1 MSPTGKI
8 LRSLRSLRMTAV
20 LAAMLCPSMLAAQ
33 LAGQSFSVT
42 PETAAASVGDS
53 VSIRFR
59 IRLHER
65 DLPLDSIPQIVGAL
79 PPGVRLLS
87 VQKLTRSADRVYEGG
102 AQVAFYRPGRRP
114 VPVFGLPFMRIV
126 EGVTR
131 ATLPSDSA
139 FVEIT
144 AVLPAGNPGLKD
156 IRELEPRPLSRWPL
170 FALGLTLLA
179 AGFYLRIRRTRA
191 GDPMKIAPDSPAE
204 PLPRTAYDIAL
215 ERLDRV
221 EAERW
226 PPHGHVD
233 LHYEAA
239 GQALRQYLED
249 AHGVAALERTTSEL
263 VWALPPHLSKGG
275 LRDRCQEVL
284 AEADLVK
291 FAEVRPDAAAAAQF
305 LDRCRSLLADWHATS
320 PLEEAADALR

>member
-1 MSPTGKI
+1 MRFVI
-8 LRSLRSLRMTAV
+8 LSTALV
-20 LAAMLCPSMLAAQ
+20 ILSAAKDLSAQ
-33 LAGQSFSVT
+33 LAGQSFTVT
-42 PETAAASVGDS
+42 PDTAAASVGDS
-53 VSIRFR
+53 VSLRFR

-79 PPGVRLLS
+79 PPGIRLLS

-102 AQVAFYRPGRRP
+102 ARIAFYRPGRRA

-126 EGVTR
+126 EGVSR

-156 IRELEPRPLSRWPL
+156 IRELEARPPSRWGWGV
-170 FALGLTLLA
+170 LGLMLLA
-179 AGFYLRIRRTRA
+179 AGFYLLTRRKRV
-191 GDPMKIAPDSPAE
+191 GEPMKIASEPPIE
-204 PLPRTAYDIAL
+204 PLSRSAYDIAL
-215 ERLDRV
+215 ERLARV
-221 EAERW
+221 EAEGWATR
-226 PPHGHVD
+226 GHVD

-249 AHGVAALERTTSEL
+249 AHKVAALERTTSEL

-284 AEADLVK
+284 AGADLVK
-291 FAEVRPDAAAAAQF
+291 FAEVRPDAAAAVKF
-305 LDRCRSLLADWHATS
+305 LDRCRSVLADWHATA
-320 PLEEAADALR
+320 PLEATADALR